1 MPNWKRYV
9 PRFRRQ
15 KQLRFPNGIPRAIV
29 PSGQMG
35 GFQVNGSP
43 MIPWN
48 ASAAEVMD
56 ILRYGGMHKLVGV
69 FWIAQAQHEEEY
81 YAPSI
86 LGRGPQA
93 PAYITEWPWNRT
105 RGFVPEARVA

>member
-1 MPNWKRYV
+1 
-9 PRFRRQ
+9 
-15 KQLRFPNGIPRAIV
+15 
-29 PSGQMG
+29 MG

-81 YAPSI
+81 YAPSV

-93 PAYITEWPWNRT
+93 PAPGSPERRSWRMLDGRVLTWTE
-105 RGFVPEARVA
+105 PEARVA